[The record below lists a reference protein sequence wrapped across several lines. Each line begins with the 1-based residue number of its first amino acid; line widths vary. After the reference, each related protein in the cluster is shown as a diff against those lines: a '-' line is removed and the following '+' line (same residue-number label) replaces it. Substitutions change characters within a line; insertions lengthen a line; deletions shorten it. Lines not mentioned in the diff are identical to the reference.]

1 MFGGHCYLGL
11 SHEDKMIYRY
21 VNIFLT
27 LSLILIKITT
37 FYFMTHRPISKETP
51 GECYWST
58 DKSME
63 VGSFY
68 EFNSVFSEAST
79 NYPHKNEDLL
89 VGREFKKKIGN
100 LDKEMF
106 HFLLPFAKVT

>member
-1 MFGGHCYLGL
+1 MFGGHCYLCL
-11 SHEDKMIYRY
+11 SQEDKMIYRC
-21 VNIFLT
+21 VNIFVT
-27 LSLILIKITT
+27 SSLILIKITI

-58 DKSME
+58 DRSME

-68 EFNSVFSEAST
+68 EFNSVLYEAST

-89 VGREFKKKIGN
+89 VGKEFKKKIGN

-106 HFLLPFAKVT
+106 HLLMPFAKVT